1 MLEKIKFSCTESDNQ
16 NELFTVY
23 HTRFDCMIK
32 YNGKQFS
39 FPYQCNT
46 THSTP
51 NLKACMECLLLDAS
65 GFENATDILDFADEF
80 GYDSYLDIAKIRKI
94 YKACERTY
102 NRLHKMFTDAEL
114 ETIQREIEGEY

>member
-1 MLEKIKFSCTESDNQ
+1 MLEKINFSCTESENQ

-46 THSTP
+46 THSMP
-51 NLKACMECLLLDAS
+51 NLKVCMECLLLDANA
-65 GFENATDILDFADEF
+65 FENTTDILDFAEEF

-94 YKACERTY
+94 YKACEKTY
-102 NRLHKMFTDAEL
+102 NRLHKMFIDAEIEEL
-114 ETIQREIEGEY
+114 EKETAE

>member
-1 MLEKIKFSCTESDNQ
+1 MLEKINFSCTESDNQ

-46 THSTP
+46 SHTMP
-51 NLKACMECLLLDAS
+51 NLKDCMECLLLDAS
-65 GFENATDILDFADEF
+65 SFENTTDILDFADEF

-94 YKACERTY
+94 YKACEKTY
-102 NRLHKMFTDAEL
+102 NRLHKMFTVEELVEL
-114 ETIQREIEGEY
+114 EEEIAE